1 MKDSASYVKECELQ
15 VQSPRE
21 ALKSF
26 KQGCDNDFGF
36 KEILWPYNKRKE

>member
-1 MKDSASYVKECELQ
+1 MKDSASYVKKCELQ

-26 KQGCDNDFGF
+26 KQGTVQ
-36 KEILWPYNKRKE
+36 PYLGYLMDPLATCG

>member
-26 KQGCDNDFGF
+26 KQAGTVQ
-36 KEILWPYNKRKE
+36 PYLGY